1 MRNNISGRSRYD
13 KRVDLPL
20 GVVPVQKGS
29 TMGKR
34 AQEPLELNYDE
45 LVDYLHANHSI
56 YMKVGSAMY
65 YLTDA
70 NFQAWRAQDTSKLN
84 EKNHYID
91 CSDLVASLDEFMAVP
106 FICGNTIKDVFAS
119 AKFYASIKGQKE

>member
-1 MRNNISGRSRYD
+1 ME
-13 KRVDLPL
+13 
-20 GVVPVQKGS
+20 VVPTRKGP

-34 AQEPLELNYDE
+34 ASETLDLDYDA
-45 LVDYLHANHSI
+45 LVDYLHAKHSI
-56 YMKVGSAMY
+56 YMKVGGAMY

-91 CSDLVASLDEFMAVP
+91 CSDLVPTVDEFLVIP
-106 FICGNTIKDVFAS
+106 FVGGNTIKDVFDS
-119 AKFYASIKGQKE
+119 AKFYASIKGEKE